1 MVWRTIAYHC
11 FPATSAAGCLIVS
24 HRVVALALPGLIT
37 FDLSCLVQIFG
48 CVPKLDGDEPR
59 RYDFVVCGPGGR
71 KVRTSDGFDLAV
83 SHDLTA
89 LVGADTVAVPGYAGA
104 WSSAPPAQAV
114 EALRDTAARGAR
126 VLSICVG
133 AFALAHAG
141 LLDERRATTH
151 WAAIDRLAAQFPAV
165 SVVPD
170 VLYVDEGDVL
180 TSAGL
185 ASGLD
190 LALHVVRADH
200 GAQAAA
206 DLARWNVVAPHRDG
220 AQAQFI
226 DTAIAD
232 TSTTSLAET
241 CAWAL
246 RHLDQSL
253 ELADL
258 AAHAAMSERSLLRRF
273 RDEVGTSPKQWLLRA
288 RLDYARRLLET
299 TELTIE
305 AVARQAGFP
314 SPAAL
319 RHHFA
324 STLATTP
331 SSYRRAFRTMTT
343 D

>member
-1 MVWRTIAYHC
+1 M
-11 FPATSAAGCLIVS
+11 S

-48 CVPKLDGDEPR
+48 CVPDLDGDAPR
-59 RYDFVVCGPGGR
+59 RYDFIVCGPGGR
-71 KVRTSDGFDLAV
+71 TVPTSDGFNLAV
-83 SHDLTA
+83 SHDLSA

-104 WSSAPPAQAV
+104 WSSAPQKRAI
-114 EALRDTAARGAR
+114 EALRAAADRGAR
-126 VLSICVG
+126 MLSICVG

-185 ASGLD
+185 AGGLD

-226 DTAIAD
+226 DTAITD

-246 RHLDQSL
+246 RHLDESL
-253 ELADL
+253 TLADL
-258 AAHAAMSERSLLRRF
+258 AAHAAMSERSLFRRF
-273 RDEVGTSPKQWLLRA
+273 RDEIGTSPKQWLLRA
-288 RLDYARRLLET
+288 RLDYSRRLLET
-299 TELTIE
+299 TDLAME

-324 STLATTP
+324 ATLATTP
-331 SSYRRAFRTMTT
+331 TSYRRAYRTTST
-343 D
+343 DRVGTS

>member
-1 MVWRTIAYHC
+1 MANYQLTSLSRHGRVR
-11 FPATSAAGCLIVS
+11 PADAP

-48 CVPKLDGDEPR
+48 RVPDLDGAAPR
-59 RYDFVVCGPGGR
+59 RYDFAVCGPGSR
-71 KVRTSDGFDLAV
+71 TVPTSDGFDLAV
-83 SHDLTA
+83 SHDLNA
-89 LVGADTVAVPGYAGA
+89 LVDADTVAVPGYAGA
-104 WSSAPPAQAV
+104 WSSPPPRQAV
-114 EALRDTAARGAR
+114 TALRAAADRGAR

-133 AFALAHAG
+133 AFALGYAG

-151 WAAIDRLAAQFPAV
+151 WAAIDRLADQFPAAT
-165 SVVPD
+165 VVPD

-226 DTAIAD
+226 DTAVSD

-241 CAWAL
+241 CAWTL
-246 RHLDQSL
+246 RHLNQPL
-253 ELADL
+253 TLADL
-258 AAHAAMSERSLLRRF
+258 AARAAMSERSLLRRF
-273 RDEVGTSPKQWLLRA
+273 HDEIGTSPKQWLLRA
-288 RLDYARRLLET
+288 RVDYARRLLET
-299 TELTIE
+299 TDLPMD
-305 AVARQAGFP
+305 AVARQTGFP

-319 RHHFA
+319 RHHFGA
-324 STLATTP
+324 TLGTTP
-331 SSYRRAFRTMTT
+331 TSYRQAFRTTT
-343 D
+343 ID

>member
-1 MVWRTIAYHC
+1 MA
-11 FPATSAAGCLIVS
+11 

-48 CVPKLDGDEPR
+48 CVPDLEGAAPR

-71 KVRTSDGFDLAV
+71 TVPTSDGFNLAV

-89 LVGADTVAVPGYAGA
+89 LVEADTVAVPGYTGA
-104 WSSAPPAQAV
+104 WSSAPPKQAV
-114 EALRDTAARGAR
+114 AALRAAADRGAR

-133 AFALAHAG
+133 AFALAYAG
-141 LLDERRATTH
+141 LLDDRRATTH
-151 WAAIDRLAAQFPAV
+151 WAAIDQLAGQFPAV

-190 LALHVVRADH
+190 LALHVMRADH

-226 DTAIAD
+226 DTAISD

-246 RHLDQSL
+246 RHLDQAL
-253 ELADL
+253 TLAEL

-273 RDEVGTSPKQWLLRA
+273 REEIGTSPKQWLLRA

-299 TELTIE
+299 TDLPME

-324 STLATTP
+324 ATLATTP
-331 SSYRRAFRTMTT
+331 TSYRAAFRTMAS

>member
-1 MVWRTIAYHC
+1 
-11 FPATSAAGCLIVS
+11 VS

-48 CVPKLDGDEPR
+48 CVPDLDGDEPR

-83 SHDLTA
+83 THDLTA
-89 LVGADTVAVPGYAGA
+89 LGDADTVAVPGYDKA
-104 WSSAPPAQAV
+104 WSLAPPAQVV
-114 EALRDTAARGAR
+114 EALRDATARGAR

-133 AFALAHAG
+133 AFALAHSG
-141 LLDERRATTH
+141 LLDDRRATTH
-151 WAAIDRLAAQFPAV
+151 WAAIDRLAVQFPAV

-226 DTAIAD
+226 DTAITD

-241 CAWAL
+241 CTWAL
-246 RHLDQSL
+246 GHLDRSL
-253 ELADL
+253 SLADL

-273 RDEVGTSPKQWLLRA
+273 REEIGTSPKQWLLRA
-288 RLDYARRLLET
+288 RLDHARRVLET
-299 TELTIE
+299 TDLAMDE
-305 AVARQAGFP
+305 VARQAGFP

-319 RHHFA
+319 RHQFTA
-324 STLATTP
+324 TLGTTP
-331 SSYRRAFRTMTT
+331 TAYRRAFRTTT
-343 D
+343 TA